1 MFAEGANVNLD
12 GNVSFTAAA
21 KAGRESN
28 PSVRRTGFRRQKRQK
43 LALEEGGMRRKAQM
57 QCYSSL
63 FGTET
68 NEKEEKFDVFSIFN
82 NADTDRQYL

>member
-43 LALEEGGMRRKAQM
+43 LALEEGGMS
-57 QCYSSL
+57 YSSL
-63 FGTET
+63 FETET

-82 NADTDRQYL
+82 YADTDRQYL